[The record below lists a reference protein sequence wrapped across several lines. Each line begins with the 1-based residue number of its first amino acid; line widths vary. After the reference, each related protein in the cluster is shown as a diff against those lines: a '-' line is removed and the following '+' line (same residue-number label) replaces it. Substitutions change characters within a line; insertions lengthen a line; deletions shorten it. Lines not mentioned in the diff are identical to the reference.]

1 MDKRRYFFILYV
13 LSFGY
18 LTNCFTSSV
27 ITLDASLVLTML
39 WGGWGWLVYS
49 KKNKH
54 HSLPG
59 INSITIVIT
68 LCLLISP
75 LVPLYYYSQPYL
87 STMISQRFNF
97 AIFLLPII
105 AVIRPTE
112 KELFEP
118 MRICSF
124 ITMVFFIWSIFMPGF
139 FVDNDNAERFLNS
152 KAMGETT
159 DIGTIVPGIPLAAF
173 YFFYKFST
181 LVRKHTIHDIVEC
194 MSLLALLIAY
204 QNRSTLIGI
213 APLVLYVLYK
223 LLKTSKG
230 YTSIIIIGIVLVA
243 IPVLSIIWQSLAQET
258 EEQMADE
265 NYPRLLAIQYYVFEA
280 KDNLIKIL
288 FGNGVW
294 TGKGLYTK
302 VIESWP
308 SNIYVSDIGII
319 GTFFYYGILP
329 LFILYKSV
337 LYTLFAKKMPVYLR
351 GYSLWILLV
360 PTIHTFL
367 VLFVPSNLIFSLYF
381 YLVSYKRYDYSKR
394 IISKYIS

>member
-1 MDKRRYFFILYV
+1 
-13 LSFGY
+13 
-18 LTNCFTSSV
+18 
-27 ITLDASLVLTML
+27 ML